1 MTTIPEG
8 WKLVRREVYDALAA
22 GLGHVA
28 CLYFGTAPAAPEGA
42 AKRLRSIAAGWRLR
56 AVSLQ
61 ETGMML
67 APSILKECAE
77 ELDAA
82 IDARDPKRTSW
93 YQHEW
98 VTYQVVGFMG
108 GIGDP
113 LLHTDNAPG
122 REPVYVRRAAPPAH
136 TPAPP
141 QTPAAGALCACGQR
155 RPEDCV
161 AATCRYARAF
171 APPPTAQPPQP
182 GVVLPNA
189 STTQADY
196 TGPTSNAEPPKE
208 PTR

>member
-1 MTTIPEG
+1 
-8 WKLVRREVYDALAA
+8 
-22 GLGHVA
+22 
-28 CLYFGTAPAAPEGA
+28 
-42 AKRLRSIAAGWRLR
+42 LR

-171 APPPTAQPPQP
+171 APPPTAQPPQQWREIGSAP
-182 GVVLPNA
+182 KPEIGEDRVFIVLRDKFGEAHVGFWTGEDWSGPQFGVRDPTHWVPLPE
-189 STTQADY
+189 TT
-196 TGPTSNAEPPKE
+196 KE
-208 PTR
+208 TR